1 MVWSPWSTSDT
12 ALPPISSLQ
21 RENPKSFGNFLEDVP
36 QLRRRHRRDSRDRSL
51 CSGTLPRWG
60 SAPGAISID
69 SITSIAVSIDFTTIS
84 TNVVV
89 SYDEEGVVLPR
100 G

>member
-12 ALPPISSLQ
+12 ALSPISSLR
-21 RENPKSFGNFLEDVP
+21 RENPKSFGVFRERVL
-36 QLRRRHRRDSRDRSL
+36 QLHRRHRRISGDRSL
-51 CSGTLPRWG
+51 CSGTLLGRG

-69 SITSIAVSIDFTTIS
+69 SIVSTAVSIDSTAIS
-84 TNVVV
+84 INVVV
-89 SYDEEGVVLPR
+89 SHDEEGVVLPQ